1 MTTPILPPAPLSR
14 RRAELLV
21 TEAQDNGIDYVEVDP
36 TDHTRLT
43 VGFLLPLPGGADPWH
58 LHSQPDLIQISGGER
73 VRAIT
78 VTSVAVVDAQT
89 LAVTVDK
96 PGDYSSYE
104 LTIDVDELDPVL
116 CRIAFSFMAACP
128 TDYDCRDVCAP
139 PGETGDEPRIDTLAK
154 DYASF
159 RQMLLD
165 LMAQRH
171 PSMSDQHPADLAITI
186 LELLAFHADELSYAQ
201 DAAAAEGY
209 LDTAR
214 RRISVRRHAR
224 LVDYF
229 LHEGRNAAVGAHIAV
244 TGPLTVPAG
253 TRLLSRIP
261 GPLPGTH
268 TAAPVA
274 IPDSLLTGA
283 ALAAPP
289 FSGCVIFETSCQ
301 LTADPLGNL
310 LRIHTWGDDEF
321 WLPAGARTAW
331 LWSADPGERSGQPG
345 TATLPPLAPGDLII
359 VEQTRSPQTGAAADA
374 DPAARWMM
382 RLTDVQ
388 SGSDPA
394 YQQVYDVSADGQA
407 TLRERTSSTEPALP
421 VLGVRW
427 SQADAPDRA
436 VCVRAIMA
444 DGDPV
449 ADVSVARGNVV
460 PADHGVTYTGADVT
474 PAGWPPQDT
483 GAAGTAPIVAPLRL
497 SIPQA
502 PLTFQIGTLG
512 TQRTDLSGPPEA
524 AVPALT
530 VLGQPAVGPGEVFT
544 PVPDLFDSG
553 PNDLNLVAEVDDSG
567 HGLVRFGDGI
577 LGRFPADAVQFTATY
592 RIGNGT
598 AGNIGGEAL
607 AHIALPAPML
617 PSVAAVRNP
626 LQASLGT
633 DPETVEH
640 ARQIAPDYF
649 RADQARAV
657 TEQDAVNAVLALP
670 GVRSAVAALRW
681 TGSWYTWL
689 IGVLPADPADLVDT
703 GATQLELSDSL
714 RAQVVA
720 AMDLVRL
727 CGQDVDVRPPVF
739 VGVELG
745 LHVCAAEG
753 QSRAAVR
760 DLVRDALIAPALPG
774 GGQGLLAAAALTFG
788 KALELGEVYATVA
801 VLPGVTSVMATLL
814 RRYQQ
819 PDNGELASGRL
830 AAATWEILRLDD
842 DPSLPSRGVLYL
854 EIDGGTA

>member
-1 MTTPILPPAPLSR
+1 VSTPILPPAPLSR
-14 RRAELLV
+14 RRAELLI
-21 TEAQDNGIDYVEVDP
+21 TEAHGNGIDYIEVKP
-36 TDHTRLT
+36 SDHTQLT
-43 VGFLLPLPGGADPWH
+43 AGFLLPLPGGADPWQ

-73 VRAIT
+73 VRGIT
-78 VTSVAVVDAQT
+78 VKSVTVIEAQT
-89 LAVTVDK
+89 LAITVDK

-104 LTIDVDELDPVL
+104 LEIQVDELDPVL
-116 CRIAFSFMAACP
+116 RRAAFSFMAACP

-139 PGETGDEPRIDTLAK
+139 SGESGNEPRIDTLAK

-224 LVDYF
+224 LVDYS
-229 LHEGRNAAVGAHIAV
+229 LHEGRNAAAGVHVAV
-244 TGPLTVPAG
+244 TAPLTIPAG
-253 TRLLSRIP
+253 TRLLTRIP
-261 GPLPGTH
+261 GPLPGTN
-268 TAAPVA
+268 TPAPVA
-274 IPDSLLTGA
+274 IPDSLLTND

-289 FSGCVIFETSCQ
+289 FSGSVMFETSCQ
-301 LTADPLGNL
+301 LVADPRNNL

-321 WLPAGARTAW
+321 WLPAGVGTAW
-331 LWSADPGERSGQPG
+331 LWSADPGERPGQPG
-345 TATLPPLAPGDLII
+345 TAALPPLAPGDLII
-359 VEQTRSPQTGAAADA
+359 VEEARSPQTGAVADA

-388 SGSDPA
+388 PGSEPA
-394 YQQVYDVSADGQA
+394 YQQEYDVSADRQA
-407 TLRERTSSTEPALP
+407 ILRDRTSDTEAALP

-427 SQADAPDRA
+427 SQADAPDRP

-449 ADVSVARGNVV
+449 ADVCVGRGNVV
-460 PADHGVTYTGADVT
+460 LADHGATYTGVDVT
-474 PAGWPPQDT
+474 PAAWPPQDA
-483 GAAGTAPIVAPLRL
+483 GAPGTAPIVPPLRL

-502 PLTFQIGTLG
+502 PLTFQIGALG

-524 AVPALT
+524 AVPALS
-530 VLGQPAVGPGEVFT
+530 VVAQPLVGPGEVYT

-553 PNDLNLVAEVDDSG
+553 PNDLNLVAEVDDTG
-567 HGLVRFGDGI
+567 HGLVRFGDGL
-577 LGRFPADAVQFTATY
+577 LGRFPADAVLFTATY

-598 AGNIGGEAL
+598 AGDVGAEAL
-607 AHIALPAPML
+607 AHIALPTAML
-617 PSVAAVRNP
+617 SAVAAVRNP
-626 LQASLGT
+626 LPASLGT
-633 DPETVEH
+633 DPESMEY

-649 RADQARAV
+649 RAEQARAV
-657 TEQDAVNAVLALP
+657 TEQDAVNAVLAVA
-670 GVRSAVAALRW
+670 GVRAAVAALRW

-689 IGVLPADPADLVDT
+689 IGVLPTDPADLVDT
-703 GATQLELSDSL
+703 GATELDLSAPI
-714 RAQVVA
+714 RAQIEA
-720 AMDLVRL
+720 AIDLVRL
-727 CGQDVDVRPPVF
+727 CGQDVDVRPPIF

-753 QSRAAVR
+753 QSRAAIR
-760 DLVRDALIAPALPG
+760 SLVRDALIAPALPG
-774 GGQGLLAAAALTFG
+774 GGQGLLAAATMTFG

-801 VLPGVTSVMATLL
+801 ALPGVSSVKATLL

-830 AAATWEILRLDD
+830 AVAAWEILRLDD